1 MIMILDSKVVFPA
14 KQGTS
19 KSGVPYATL
28 LVKQFISGSNNEYSL
43 TFWTETDIPR
53 VMSLRP
59 GDRIACICE
68 AEQQAVR
75 VDKKTGKPYPYI
87 KGRVPAGQIR
97 VLFQP
102 LMSPEILNFET
113 QDAAR
118 RAAEYA
124 ARAAATQQTTVA
136 PAAVASATVQATP
149 VAQTVPVAQAT
160 AVQTVPVAQA
170 TAVQAAAPAA
180 PVQAA
185 QATPVMSMQ
194 AAPAAQ
200 APTVQAAVPVMAVAQ
215 PAYGAAVV
223 AAPPMVQEDEED
235 YEVPF

>member
-1 MIMILDSKVVFPA
+1 MITILDGKVVFPA

-28 LVKQFISGSNNEYSL
+28 LVKQFVSGISNEYSL
-43 TFWTETDIPR
+43 TFWTETDLPR
-53 VMSLRP
+53 VMSLRA
-59 GDRIACICE
+59 GDRISCICE

-97 VLFQP
+97 VLYSTK
-102 LMSPEILNFET
+102 MSPEILNFEA

-124 ARAAATQQTTVA
+124 ARAAAQQTAAT
-136 PAAVASATVQATP
+136 PAAVAPATVQATP
-149 VAQTVPVAQAT
+149 VAQAVPVAQAT

-180 PVQAA
+180 PVQTT
-185 QATPVMSMQ
+185 QATPVMHVQ
-194 AAPAAQ
+194 TAQTPA
-200 APTVQAAVPVMAVAQ
+200 VQAAAPVMAVAQ
-215 PAYGAAVV
+215 PAYGAAVAV
-223 AAPPMVQEDEED
+223 APPMVQEDEED

>member
-1 MIMILDSKVVFPA
+1 MITVLDGKIVFPA
-14 KQGTS
+14 KQGLS

-28 LVKQFISGSNNEYSL
+28 LVKQFVAGTNNEYSL
-43 TFWTETDIPR
+43 TFWTEADLPR
-53 VMSLRP
+53 VMSLRA

-97 VLFQP
+97 VLYSTK
-102 LMSPEILNFET
+102 MSPEILNFEA

-124 ARAAATQQTTVA
+124 ARAAAAQQTATA
-136 PAAVASATVQATP
+136 PAAVAPATVQTASATQ
-149 VAQTVPVAQAT
+149 AVPVAQAT

-170 TAVQAAAPAA
+170 TAVQAAAPVA
-180 PVQAA
+180 PVQTT
-185 QATPVMSMQ
+185 QATPVMH
-194 AAPAAQ
+194 
-200 APTVQAAVPVMAVAQ
+200 VQA
-215 PAYGAAVV
+215 AYGAAVAV
-223 AAPPMVQEDEED
+223 APPMVQEDEED